1 MLEITLKKF
10 KKSKKVWMAF
20 LDFKLRRGDG
30 MGAKVLLQRA
40 LQSLSRHKHI
50 TVLLH
55 YCQTEFEIG
64 SQDRARVVYEE
75 LISSHP
81 KRSDIWHVYIDKE
94 VKHGNIPEARKLFQ
108 RLVSSSKLSA
118 KNMKTIFK
126 KFLNFENAHGTAETQ
141 ESVKTSAKQYVER
154 LMV

>member
-1 MLEITLKKF
+1 MSFGVLNFFSNFFINLENF
-10 KKSKKVWMAF
+10 
-20 LDFKLRRGDG
+20 
-30 MGAKVLLQRA
+30 
-40 LQSLSRHKHI
+40 
-50 TVLLH
+50 
-55 YCQTEFEIG
+55 
-64 SQDRARVVYEE
+64 
-75 LISSHP
+75 
-81 KRSDIWHVYIDKE
+81 DIWHVYIDKE